1 MNVILYTRVSTDE
14 QAQGNSLDYQESF
27 LRSYC
32 QVNRHNV
39 IDIYKED
46 ASAKDFEHRPEIQK
60 VMAYAK
66 RHRKDVDMIL
76 FTRWDRYSRNLEAA
90 LANIR
95 YFADLGIQVNSAEN
109 YVGFIPYYARS

>member
-60 VMAYAK
+60 
-66 RHRKDVDMIL
+66 
-76 FTRWDRYSRNLEAA
+76 SRPSEQ
-90 LANIR
+90 
-95 YFADLGIQVNSAEN
+95 FAQT
-109 YVGFIPYYARS
+109 VGRFYDHTPCGQPTYPSVI

>member
-66 RHRKDVDMIL
+66 DIEKM
-76 FTRWDRYSRNLEAA
+76 
-90 LANIR
+90 
-95 YFADLGIQVNSAEN
+95 
-109 YVGFIPYYARS
+109 